1 MLFPRMNASRNLIDL
16 SGIWQFKLDD
26 GRGFAEEW
34 FRRKLAEPLNIAVPA
49 SYDDQI
55 EAAGFRDHCGFVFY
69 QTRFAVPRMM
79 LGQRIM
85 LRFEAVTHDAKVYLN
100 GVLVCEHRGGFLPF
114 EARIDG
120 HLGADENLLTVA
132 VSNVV
137 DFGTLP
143 VGNESG
149 PLFMGVAGAGE
160 GEGARG
166 KKKNIPNFDF
176 YNYCG
181 ITRPVKIYST
191 PLAYIEDL
199 VVTDEIVGGDAIL
212 RYSLATQGEG
222 EAELLLLDEDGLV
235 VGRATGRSGSI
246 AVPSVK
252 LWQPLHAYLY
262 KLAIRFA
269 EDRYEQEVGFR
280 TIEVRGSSFLING
293 ESFYFKGFGKH
304 EDSSFHGRGLDEA
317 LNVKDLSLIKWMGAN
332 SFRCSHYPYSE
343 EMLNLCDREGIV
355 VIDETSAVGINLNWS
370 TGGAD
375 RVDEYKV
382 LRTHD
387 AHRAVIRE
395 MIDRDKNHPCVVM
408 WCIAN
413 EPDTALFPDSAY
425 EYFRPLYEY
434 AHELDPQGR
443 PVTITGALQGKP
455 QGDRTMPMMDV
466 ICLNRYYGWYLHG
479 GDLETAK
486 AALREELRYWA
497 SKGKPILFT
506 EFGTDT
512 IAGLHQAVATMF
524 SEEYQV
530 EFLEAY
536 FGVFDDFPEVVGEQI
551 WNFADFQT
559 SQGIVRVDGN
569 KKGLF
574 TRDRRPKMAAHHVRR
589 RWQGR

>member
-1 MLFPRMNASRNLIDL
+1 MLFPKANASRNLIDL
-16 SGIWQFKLDD
+16 SGIWQFKFDD
-26 GRGFAEEW
+26 GNGFSEKW
-34 FRRKLAEPLNIAVPA
+34 FQRKLVEPLNIAVPA

-55 EAAGFRDHCGFVFY
+55 DTAGFRDHCGFVFY
-69 QTRFAVPRMM
+69 QTRFSIPKIM
-79 LGQRIM
+79 LGQRIV

-100 GVLVCEHRGGFLPF
+100 GALICEHQGGFLPF
-114 EARIDG
+114 EASINDY
-120 HLGADENLLTVA
+120 LDSAENLLTVA

-143 VGNESG
+143 VGNEKGSA
-149 PLFMGVAGAGE
+149 FMGVADAGAE
-160 GEGARG
+160 ARPG
-166 KKKNIPNFDF
+166 RKNIPNFDF

-191 PLAYIEDL
+191 PNDYIEDIAITYE
-199 VVTDEIVGGDAIL
+199 VIGNDAIL
-212 RYSLATQGEG
+212 HYSLTTRGEG
-222 EAELLLLDEDGLV
+222 KAEVDLVDEDDAV
-235 VGRATGRSGSI
+235 VGRATGAVGSI
-246 AVPSVK
+246 DVPAVK
-252 LWQPLHAYLY
+252 LWKPLQAYLY

-269 EDRYEQEVGFR
+269 DDCYAQEVGFR
-280 TIEVRGSSFLING
+280 TIEVRGSGFFING
-293 ESFYFKGFGKH
+293 QSFYFKGFGKH

-317 LNVKDLSLIKWMGAN
+317 LNVKDLSLLKWIGAN

-355 VIDETSAVGINLNWS
+355 VIDETPAVGINLNWS
-370 TGGAD
+370 TTEAN

-382 LRTHD
+382 LRTHG
-387 AHRAVIRE
+387 AHEAAIRE

-434 AHELDPQGR
+434 AHALDPQGR

-455 QGDRTMPMMDV
+455 QCDRTMPMMDV
-466 ICLNRYYGWYLHG
+466 ICLNRYYGWYLYG
-479 GDLETAK
+479 GDLEAAK
-486 AALREELRYWA
+486 RALREEIKYWVT
-497 SKGKPILFT
+497 KGKPILFT

-512 IAGLHQAVATMF
+512 IAGLHQAVASMF

-530 EFLEAY
+530 EFLQAY
-536 FGVFDDFPEVVGEQI
+536 FEVFDCFPEIIGEQI

-569 KKGLF
+569 KKGVF
-574 TRDRRPKMAAHHVRR
+574 TRDRRPKMAAHHIRR
-589 RWQGR
+589 RWQEK